1 MKKTDKEIFK
11 CVICDEEIKSEKPF
25 IYVFQD
31 EPLAFC
37 SSHDEPF
44 KIGLQF
50 GSFEI
55 NARAAGYLLDLKD
68 PITKKDIRKALLH
81 VAPHTKFQKPKP
93 PENVMTSFI
102 TPKDLFDQLSKTVIG
117 QEDAKKAIS
126 VSVIN
131 HFKTIED
138 DVDFHLAD
146 KYHVLMLGKSGSGKT
161 LMANTVASLFNLP
174 FSSSDATNFSP
185 VGYHGAD
192 ADSAVHDL
200 LFESDMNFDL
210 AERGI
215 IFLDEIDKI
224 CSTIRG
230 KTKVE
235 SFMPTSTQSTF
246 LKLIEGKK
254 IKIPAQ
260 VLGDPMGS
268 AAFMHTGKMLFFFGG
283 AFNGLSDIVSK
294 KLGKT
299 QRTIGFNKSTVTK
312 NTELDEAMES
322 YEIFS
327 MATREQIV
335 DSLIEYG
342 MLSEFVGRIPTIVA
356 LKPLL
361 KEELIKVL
369 TSSDVSPISKQQY
382 LFGKCGYEI
391 DFTDE
396 FIEEVASMSS
406 KSASG
411 TRSLSSYVSQAVR
424 DASFDLLSLN
434 KTSGGKILITKDC
447 ITEPS
452 KYEFKP
458 LRVQKKKI
466 SAKV

>member
-1 MKKTDKEIFK
+1 MKKTPNEIYK
-11 CVICDEEIKSEKPF
+11 CVICDEVIETDKPF
-25 IYVFQD
+25 VYMLQD
-31 EPLAFC
+31 EALVFC
-37 SSHDEPF
+37 SDHDEPF
-44 KIGLQF
+44 KIGLQL
-50 GSFEI
+50 GSLEI
-55 NARAAGYLLDLKD
+55 NSRAAGYLLDLKD
-68 PITKKDIRKALLH
+68 PITKKQIRKALLH
-81 VAPHTKFQKPKP
+81 VAPNTKFQKPEPKKDI
-93 PENVMTSFI
+93 VTSFLN
-102 TPKDLFDQLSKTVIG
+102 PKGLFDELSKTVIG
-117 QEDAKKAIS
+117 QDAAKKAIS

-131 HFKTIED
+131 HLKTID
-138 DVDFHLAD
+138 DEVNFNLGD
-146 KYHVLMLGKSGSGKT
+146 KHHVLMLGKSGSGKT
-161 LMANTVASLFNLP
+161 LIANTIANLFNLP

-192 ADSAVHDL
+192 ADSCVHDL
-200 LFESDMNFDL
+200 LHESEMNFDL

-254 IKIPAQ
+254 IKIAPQ
-260 VLGDPMGS
+260 VLGDPMGPP
-268 AAFMHTGKMLFFFGG
+268 ALMDTDKMLFFFGG

-299 QRTIGFNKSTVTK
+299 QRSIGFNSTATNK

-327 MATREQIV
+327 MASREQIV

-361 KEELIKVL
+361 KEELVKVL
-369 TSSDVSPISKQQY
+369 TESYASPLAKQHY
-382 LFGKCGYEI
+382 LFSKCGYEI
-391 DFTDE
+391 EFTDE
-396 FIEEVASMSS
+396 FIEEVAVLTS

-411 TRSLSSYVSQAVR
+411 TRGLSSYVKQAIQE
-424 DASFDLLSLN
+424 ASFNLLSLD
-434 KTSGGKILITKDC
+434 KTPGGRILITKDC
-447 ITEPS
+447 ISDPT
-452 KYEFKP
+452 KYEFTPPK
-458 LRVQKKKI
+458 RKKTI
-466 SAKV
+466 SAKA